1 MPTEA
6 DLGDVTRA
14 DAAVVHH
21 QAVVVVLRNP
31 KLDQF
36 GCSLTSFNETARPK
50 QKAAEKK
57 RMFQPPSEQPTA
69 RDDDEVGN
77 PPGKKMKKIF
87 SVLKDVQGW
96 YKKGICWRHGAKES
110 VAHNL
115 CVASKDVLMD
125 LSEEVFAGA
134 MGQIMTR

>member
-36 GCSLTSFNETARPK
+36 GCSLTSFNETTRPK

-96 YKKGICWRHGAKES
+96 YKKRDLLETRSKRIGSAQSLCSVEGCPDGPVRRGVCRSHGA
-110 VAHNL
+110 NN
-115 CVASKDVLMD
+115 D
-125 LSEEVFAGA
+125 
-134 MGQIMTR
+134 